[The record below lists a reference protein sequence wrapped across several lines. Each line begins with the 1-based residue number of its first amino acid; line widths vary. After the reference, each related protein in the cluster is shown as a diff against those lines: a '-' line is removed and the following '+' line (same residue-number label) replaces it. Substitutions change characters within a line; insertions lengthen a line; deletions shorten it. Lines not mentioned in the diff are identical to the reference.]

1 MKGENASGRPHFHSP
16 QRLRLHAGAYF
27 LTLCTHAHLCLFG
40 PIERGRLR
48 PSAAGGIV
56 AGEWRRTRHVRPSV
70 SLDAWVVMPNH
81 FHAIVFLRGEEPVET
96 GAGTGGAHLNRR
108 PRSLGSLVS
117 GFKATSTARITR
129 ALGTPGRRIWQRGYF
144 DRVIRSE
151 EHLERVRQYI
161 LENPLRWSEDRYFR
175 DREIG

>member
-1 MKGENASGRPHFHSP
+1 MHLEGRISI
-16 QRLRLHAGAYF
+16 RLKDYDYTQGAYF
-27 LTLCTHAHLCLFG
+27 LTLCTVGHVCLFASANDG
-40 PIERGRLR
+40 KLRLNRLGR
-48 PSAAGGIV
+48 IV
-56 AGEWRRTRHVRPSV
+56 AQEWRRTGELRPEV
-70 SLDAWVVMPNH
+70 FLDAWALMPNH
-81 FHAIVFLRGEEPVET
+81 VHAMVFLPDKEPVPAS
-96 GAGTGGAHLNRR
+96 AGTGGAHLNRR

-117 GFKATSTARITR
+117 EFKATATARIHR